1 MVMVV
6 NIKGKD
12 VELKYS
18 FNSFKYMRDLD
29 MGAINDIENRPFE
42 VVPMLV
48 VMVLGAVN
56 NDRKVKF
63 TEAEVEEFIEE
74 FIKEGSISEFIAE
87 LMELLQESNFF
98 KSLQRETK
106 AKAK

>member
-1 MVMVV
+1 MVV

-12 VELKYS
+12 VELKYT
-18 FNSFKYMRDLD
+18 FNSFKYMRDLN
-29 MGAINDIENRPFE
+29 MGAINDIENKPFE

-48 VMVLGAVN
+48 TMVLGAVN

-63 TEAEVEEFIEE
+63 TEEEVEEFIDEYIE
-74 FIKEGSISEFIAE
+74 EGSISEFINE
-87 LMELLQESNFF
+87 LMVLLQESSFF